1 MSIILLILCGSS
13 VSFMV
18 NEVRGYKS
26 PLYGRC
32 TKSMEVLPFNYLESS
47 EFFPKYSIE
56 DKLIANGKNK
66 LSEISD
72 KIKEEKGK
80 CSKYISVL
88 QTIRLLEKK
97 VPCGE
102 RIDGKKGLYEITDNF
117 YKFWYRYVFSNKSY
131 YSMLEDSKASEEIV
145 SEINLCQWKNMMIYL
160 LQQLLLKLK
169 PSITTSLA
177 NLVLQSL

>member
-102 RIDGKKGLYEITDNF
+102 RIDDLFDKK
-117 YKFWYRYVFSNKSY
+117 YRNHFDFCRSQKY
-131 YSMLEDSKASEEIV
+131 
-145 SEINLCQWKNMMIYL
+145 
-160 LQQLLLKLK
+160 
-169 PSITTSLA
+169 
-177 NLVLQSL
+177 NLVVLNILKFGVDK